1 MSGRDRFLQ
10 SETFWAGDVPMKRER
25 CLDIDEE
32 VESIADQISMLSDL
46 TYQEAYSLVYDAVMG
61 VYESHRR
68 V

>member
-10 SETFWAGDVPMKRER
+10 SETFWAGGVPMKRER
-25 CLDIDEE
+25 SLDIDEE

-46 TYQEAYSLVYDAVMG
+46 TYQEAYSLVWDAVMG

>member
-25 CLDIDEE
+25 QLDIDEE

-46 TYQEAYSLVYDAVMG
+46 TYQEAYSLVWDAVMG
-61 VYESHRR
+61 VYKSHRR